1 MVNGP
6 LIAALYLLA
15 GLCVYATASHLLYA
29 THSLRRME
37 HLLFAAMC
45 LLITGAAISIALS
58 YQAPSLEAYTG
69 PIKAYYALIAPLY
82 LLFAAFI
89 ARYTQTPA
97 RGLLAALAILTVA
110 MWVANAQQPHGL
122 QLGEVTELRT
132 VTLPWGETLAL
143 ATGTPSPWFLLGL
156 AGLLLVFG
164 FAIWALLRQWRREG
178 GSGPLVLFAAM
189 AVFLAATAQGAL
201 VRLGVLDSVPLSVFG
216 YLGMILVMSLVLH
229 RETQERIR
237 ESEHRFRDLVQ
248 QAPMA
253 VAVLTPE
260 GRVRQV
266 NAAWESL
273 HRRDGERVRDSSV
286 LHRPDP
292 IDGRITD
299 AIRAAAQGQ
308 RQLIEPFACY
318 MGADPATKQAG
329 SRWLKGCVY
338 PLKNHRGE
346 VQDIVVMQEDITLAR
361 RSEDALRVIAQG
373 FRAHDRESFF
383 QNLVLRLSEVFRANY
398 ALVGINM
405 ADRPGYVETVALSQD
420 GELGQN
426 IHYALANTPCDE
438 TLTSG
443 LCVYP
448 DGVQELFPH
457 DHLLVEMEAR
467 SYLGAPMLDSQGREL
482 GHIAVLNRYPLDET
496 EQAAGILEIFA
507 DRAAAEL
514 ERLEG
519 EEHIRRLAYHDPLT
533 GLANRIQLHD
543 ALTQD
548 LDLAHYGGQHGG
560 LILIDLDHFKTI
572 NDALGH
578 AVGDTVLAAVADR
591 LRQNAPVQALVVR
604 LGGDEFATLIHPRRA
619 SRQAIEATV
628 NDAAQRLLD
637 ALQHPIVVGERTF
650 SVGASLGCVLFPD
663 AGQTS
668 SDALRHADIA
678 LYQAKRAG
686 RGGVQFYRHALQDEA
701 RARLQIEEGLRQA
714 LANHEMHLSY
724 QPQFDA
730 QENMIGAEAL
740 LRWTHPEL
748 GSVGPALFIP
758 IAEETGLI
766 HPIGT
771 WVVEHVLENLR
782 DWRARGLPLPP
793 HVAINI
799 SPWQLARPD
808 FVEQL
813 RERVQAADLEPSRIT
828 LEVTESGLLRDLSD
842 AIGKLRVL
850 REFGVQ
856 VALDDFG
863 TGYSSLAYLRDL
875 PLDELKIDKSFIDE
889 LVDKGE
895 QMLIE
900 NILDI
905 GHNMGLRVIA
915 EGVAQQTQRQ
925 RLLALGC
932 THFQGFLYG
941 QPIAEDEFPAWLERN
956 SSPAAQR
963 QS

>member
-1 MVNGP
+1 M
-6 LIAALYLLA
+6 IAALYLLA
-15 GLCVYATASHLLYA
+15 GLCLYATASHLLYA
-29 THSLRRME
+29 AHSLRRTE

-45 LLITGAAISIALS
+45 LLMTGAAISIALS

-69 PIKAYYALIAPLY
+69 PIKTYYALVAPLY
-82 LLFAAFI
+82 VLFAAFI

-97 RGLLAALAILTVA
+97 RGLLAILALLMVA
-110 MWVANAQQPHGL
+110 MWIANARQPHGL
-122 QLGEVTELRT
+122 QLGQVAELHM
-132 VTLPWGETLAL
+132 VTLPWGETLSL
-143 ATGTPSPWFLLGL
+143 AVGPSSPWYLLGL
-156 AGLLLVFG
+156 AGLILVFG
-164 FAIWALLRQWRREG
+164 FALWALIRLWYRDR
-178 GSGPLVLFAAM
+178 GPAPLIL
-189 AVFLAATAQGAL
+189 LAAIVPFLLATLQGTL
-201 VRLGVLDSVPLSVFG
+201 VRLGVIDSIPLTTFG
-216 YLGMILVMSLVLH
+216 FLGMILVMSLALH

-253 VAVLTPE
+253 VEVLTPE

-266 NAAWESL
+266 NAAWEAM
-273 HRRDGERVRDSSV
+273 HGRSSEEIRGSNV
-286 LHRPDP
+286 LHHPDP
-292 IDGRITD
+292 IDGQVTE
-299 AIRAAAQGQ
+299 AIRAAAHGD
-308 RQLIEPFACY
+308 RRSIGPFACR
-318 MGADPATKQAG
+318 MGTGHVAAPTG
-329 SRWLKGCVY
+329 IRWLKGRVY
-338 PLKNHRGE
+338 PLKNHRDE
-346 VQDIVVMQEDITLAR
+346 VQDIIVMQEDITLAR
-361 RSEDALRVIAQG
+361 RGEDALRVIAQG
-373 FRAHDRESFF
+373 FRTGDRESFF
-383 QNLVLRLSEVFRANY
+383 QTLVLRLREVFRADY
-398 ALVGINM
+398 ALAGVNV
-405 ADRPGYVETVALSQD
+405 PGLPGHVETAALCRD
-420 GELGQN
+420 GELVDN
-426 IHYALANTPCDE
+426 IHYALADTPCDE
-438 TLTSG
+438 VLSKG
-443 LCVYP
+443 VCVYA
-448 DGVQELFPH
+448 DRVQELFPH
-457 DHLLVEMEAR
+457 DDLLVEMEAR

-482 GHIAVLNRYPLDET
+482 GHIAILNRYPLDET

-533 GLANRIQLHD
+533 GLANRTQLHD
-543 ALTQD
+543 TLTRD
-548 LDLAHYGGQHGG
+548 IERAQHGNQQGG

-591 LRQNAPVQALVVR
+591 LRQHTPEHALVVR

-628 NDAAQRLLD
+628 NDTAHRLLD
-637 ALQHPIVVGERTF
+637 ALQRPIVVGERTF

-686 RGGVQFYRHALQDEA
+686 RGGVQFYRHVLQDEA
-701 RARLQIEEGLRQA
+701 RARLHIEEGLRQA
-714 LANHEMHLSY
+714 LVNHEMHLHY

-730 QENMIGAEAL
+730 QDNLVGAEAL
-740 LRWTHPEL
+740 LRWTHTEL
-748 GSVGPALFIP
+748 GPVGPVLFIP

-766 HPIGT
+766 HSIGT
-771 WVVEHVLENLR
+771 WVIERVLENLQN
-782 DWRARGLPLPP
+782 WRERGLPLPP
-793 HVAINI
+793 RVAINI

-808 FVEQL
+808 FVNQL
-813 RERVQAADLEPSRIT
+813 TQRVQASGIKPGQIT

-842 AIGKLRVL
+842 AVGKLRAL

-856 VALDDFG
+856 IALDDFG

-875 PLDELKIDKSFIDE
+875 PLDEIKIDKSFVDE
-889 LVDKGE
+889 LVDKGD

-915 EGVAQQTQRQ
+915 EGVAQQAQRQ

-932 THFQGFLYG
+932 ARFQGFLYG
-941 QPIAEDEFPAWLERN
+941 QPIAEDDFPGWLE
-956 SSPAAQR
+956 QR
-963 QS
+963 ATQVTQQQN

>member
-1 MVNGP
+1 MNGP

-15 GLCVYATASHLLYA
+15 GLCLYATASHLLHA
-29 THSLRRME
+29 AHSLRRVE
-37 HLLFAAMC
+37 HLLFATMC
-45 LLITGAAISIALS
+45 LLMTGAAFSIALS
-58 YQAPSLEAYTG
+58 YQATSIEAYTG
-69 PIKAYYALIAPLY
+69 PVKAYYALIAPLY
-82 LLFAAFI
+82 VLFAAFI
-89 ARYTQTPA
+89 ARYTETPA
-97 RGLLAALAILTVA
+97 RGVLVILGTLMVA
-110 MWVANAQQPHGL
+110 VWIANVRQPQGL
-122 QLGEVTELRT
+122 QLGDGAQLRT
-132 VTLPWGETLAL
+132 VTLPWGEAVSLAV
-143 ATGTPSPWFLLGL
+143 GPSSPWFLLGL
-156 AGLLLVFG
+156 AGVLLVFG
-164 FAIWALLRQWRREG
+164 FALWALIRLWYRERG
-178 GSGPLVLFAAM
+178 TSPLILLAAM
-189 AVFLAATAQGAL
+189 LLFLLGTIQGTL
-201 VRLGVLDSVPLSVFG
+201 VRIGVLDSVPLAVFG

-253 VAVLTPE
+253 VEVLTPE

-266 NAAWESL
+266 NAAWEAMHGRES
-273 HRRDGERVRDSSV
+273 ERVRDSSV
-286 LHRPDP
+286 LHRPDT
-292 IDGRITD
+292 IDGRITN
-299 AIRAAAQGQ
+299 AIRAAAKGQ
-308 RQLIEPFACY
+308 RQFVGPFTY
-318 MGADPATKQAG
+318 HTGSDPETKQAG
-329 SRWLKGCVY
+329 NHWLKGCVY
-338 PLKNHRGE
+338 PLKDHRDE
-346 VQDIVVMQEDITLAR
+346 VQDIVVMKEDITLAR
-361 RSEDALRVIAQG
+361 RSEEALRIIARG

-383 QNLVLRLSEVFRANY
+383 QTLVLRLREVFRADY
-398 ALVGINM
+398 ALVGVNVPDM
-405 ADRPGYVETVALSQD
+405 PGHVETAALCQD
-420 GELGQN
+420 GELVDN
-426 IHYALANTPCDE
+426 IRYALASTPCE
-438 TLTSG
+438 EVLSQG

-448 DGVQELFPH
+448 DRVQERFPH
-457 DHLLVEMEAR
+457 DHLLVEMGAR

-482 GHIAVLNRYPLDET
+482 GHIAIINRYPLDET

-514 ERLEG
+514 ERLET

-533 GLANRIQLHD
+533 GLANRTQLHD
-543 ALTQD
+543 ALTRD
-548 LDLAHYGGQHGG
+548 LELAQHGGQQGG

-591 LRQNAPVQALVVR
+591 LRQHAPTQALVVR
-604 LGGDEFATLIHPRRA
+604 LGGDEFAALIHPRRA

-628 NDAAQRLLD
+628 NDAAHRLLD

-663 AGQTS
+663 EGQTS

-714 LANHEMHLSY
+714 LANEEMHLSY

-730 QENMIGAEAL
+730 RGSLIGAEAL

-748 GSVGPALFIP
+748 GPVGPGLFIP

-766 HPIGT
+766 HSIGT
-771 WVVEHVLENLR
+771 WVIEHTLENLQQ
-782 DWRARGLPLPP
+782 WRAQGLTLPP

-808 FVEQL
+808 FVEQI
-813 RERVQAADLEPSRIT
+813 RGRVQAAGLNPDQIM

-842 AIGKLRVL
+842 AIGKLRAL

-856 VALDDFG
+856 IALDDFG

-875 PLDELKIDKSFIDE
+875 PLDELKIDKSFVDE
-889 LVDKGE
+889 LANKGE

-915 EGVAQQTQRQ
+915 EGVAQETQRQ

-932 THFQGFLYG
+932 TRFQGFLYG
-941 QPIAEDEFPAWLERN
+941 QPVAEDEFGAWLEQN
-956 SSPAAQR
+956 AAPVAQHR
-963 QS
+963 T

>member
-1 MVNGP
+1 MSGP

-15 GLCVYATASHLLYA
+15 GLCLYASASHLLHA
-29 THSLRRME
+29 SHSVRRVE

-45 LLITGAAISIALS
+45 LLLAGSAISIALS
-58 YQAPSLEAYTG
+58 YQATSIEAYTG
-69 PIKAYYALIAPLY
+69 PMKAYYGLIAALY
-82 LLFAAFI
+82 VLFAAFI
-89 ARYTQTPA
+89 ARYTETPA
-97 RGLLAALAILTVA
+97 RVLLSVLGILMVVV
-110 MWVANAQQPHGL
+110 WVANARQPHGL
-122 QLGEVTELRT
+122 QWTEIAELGSVA
-132 VTLPWGETLAL
+132 LPWGETVTRAV
-143 ATGTPSPWFLLGL
+143 GSPSPWFLLGL

-164 FAIWALLRQWRREG
+164 FSLWALVSHWRREG
-178 GSGPLVLFAAM
+178 GHLPLILIGALLLFL
-189 AVFLAATAQGAL
+189 LATIQGVL
-201 VRLGVLDSVPLSVFG
+201 VRLGIIDSIPLSVFG

-229 RETQERIR
+229 RETQERVR
-237 ESEHRFRDLVQ
+237 ESEHRFRDLVH

-253 VAVLTPE
+253 IEVLTPD
-260 GRVRQV
+260 GGVRQV
-266 NAAWESL
+266 NTAWETM
-273 HRRDGERVRDSSV
+273 HGHAGVKGMNV
-286 LHRPDP
+286 LHHPDP
-292 IDGRITD
+292 IDGHVTED
-299 AIRAAAQGQ
+299 IRAAARGA
-308 RQLIEPFACY
+308 RRSIAPFACHAV
-318 MGADPATKQAG
+318 ADPAKAPAG
-329 SRWLKGCVY
+329 SRWVKGYVY

-346 VQDIVVMQEDITLAR
+346 VRDIIVMQEDITLAR
-361 RSEDALRVIAQG
+361 RGEDALRVIAQG
-373 FRAHDRESFF
+373 FRADNRQSFF
-383 QNLVLRLSEVFRANY
+383 QNLVLRLREVFRADY
-398 ALVGINM
+398 ALAGINVP
-405 ADRPGYVETVALSQD
+405 DLPGHVETAALCRD
-420 GELGQN
+420 GELVGN
-426 IHYALANTPCDE
+426 IRYALASTPCDE
-438 TLTSG
+438 VLSQG

-448 DGVQELFPH
+448 DRVQELFPR
-457 DHLLVEMEAR
+457 DEMLVEMGAR
-467 SYLGAPMLDSQGREL
+467 SYLGAPMIDSQGREL
-482 GHIAVLNRYPLDET
+482 GHIAIVNRYPLDET

-533 GLANRIQLHD
+533 GLANRTQLHD

-548 LDLAHYGGQHGG
+548 LDLAHHGGQHGG

-591 LRQNAPVQALVVR
+591 LRQHAPEQALVVR

-628 NDAAQRLLD
+628 NDAAHRLLD
-637 ALQHPIVVGERTF
+637 ALQHPIVLGERTF

-714 LANHEMHLSY
+714 LVNREMRLSY

-748 GSVGPALFIP
+748 GPVGPALFIP

-771 WVVEHVLENLR
+771 WVVEHVLENLQ
-782 DWRARGLPLPP
+782 DWHARGLPLPP
-793 HVAINI
+793 RVAINI

-808 FVEQL
+808 FVAQL
-813 RERVQAADLEPSRIT
+813 RERVQAAGLEPGQIT

-842 AIGKLRVL
+842 AIGKLRAL

-905 GHNMGLRVIA
+905 GHNMGLRVVA
-915 EGVAQQTQRQ
+915 EGVAKPAQRQ
-925 RLLALGC
+925 QLLALGC

-956 SSPAAQR
+956 ATPAVQR

>member
-1 MVNGP
+1 MDGP

-15 GLCVYATASHLLYA
+15 GLCVYATATHLLHA
-29 THSLRRME
+29 TQSLRRAE

-45 LLITGAAISIALS
+45 LLVAGAAISVALS
-58 YQAPSLEAYTG
+58 YQAATIEAYTG

-82 LLFAAFI
+82 VLFAAFI
-89 ARYTQTPA
+89 ARYTGTPA
-97 RGLLAALAILTVA
+97 RGLLVILGALVVVV
-110 MWVANAQQPHGL
+110 WVVNVQQPYGL
-122 QLGEVTELRT
+122 QLGEAAELRT
-132 VTLPWGETLAL
+132 VTLPWGETVSLA
-143 ATGTPSPWFLLGL
+143 AGPSSPWFLLGL
-156 AGLLLVFG
+156 SGLLLVFG
-164 FAIWALLRQWRREG
+164 FALWALLHRWLREG
-178 GSGPLVLFAAM
+178 GTSPLVLLGAI
-189 AVFLAATAQGAL
+189 VLFLLGTAQGAL
-201 VRLGVLDSVPLSVFG
+201 VRLGAIDSIPLAVFG
-216 YLGMILVMSLVLH
+216 YLGMILVMSLALH
-229 RETQERIR
+229 RETQERVR

-248 QAPMA
+248 QAPVA
-253 VAVLTPE
+253 VEVLTPE

-266 NAAWESL
+266 NAAWEAM
-273 HRRDGERVRDSSV
+273 HGRDGERVRDSSV
-286 LHRPDP
+286 LHCPDP
-292 IDGRITD
+292 IDGRITE
-299 AIRAAAQGQ
+299 AVRAAARGE
-308 RQLIEPFACY
+308 RQYIGPFADRT
-318 MGADPATKQAG
+318 GLDPVTQQAG
-329 SRWLKGCVY
+329 NRWLKGCVY
-338 PLKNHRGE
+338 PLKDHRGE
-346 VQDIVVMQEDITLAR
+346 VQDVIVMQEDITLAR
-361 RSEDALRVIAQG
+361 RGEEALRVIAQG

-383 QNLVLRLSEVFRANY
+383 QNLVLRLREVFRADY
-398 ALVGINM
+398 ALVGVNVPDM
-405 ADRPGYVETVALSQD
+405 PGHIETKALCQG
-420 GELGQN
+420 GELVDN
-426 IHYALANTPCDE
+426 IRYALTGTPCDE
-438 TLTSG
+438 VLARG

-448 DGVQELFPH
+448 DHVQELFPQ
-457 DHLLVEMEAR
+457 DGLLVEMGAR

-482 GHIAVLNRYPLDET
+482 GHIAIVNRYPLDET

-533 GLANRIQLHD
+533 GLANRTQLHD
-543 ALTQD
+543 ALTRD
-548 LDLAHYGGQHGG
+548 LDLAYHGGLHGG

-591 LRQNAPVQALVVR
+591 LRQNAPEKALVVR

-619 SRQAIEATV
+619 SRQATEATV
-628 NDAAQRLLD
+628 NAAAHRLLD

-701 RARLQIEEGLRQA
+701 HARLQIEEGLRQA
-714 LANHEMHLSY
+714 LANREMHLDY
-724 QPQFDA
+724 QAQFDA
-730 QENMIGAEAL
+730 QGHLIGVEAL
-740 LRWTHPEL
+740 LRWTHPGL
-748 GSVGPALFIP
+748 GPVSPALFIP

-766 HPIGT
+766 HSIGT
-771 WVVEHVLENLR
+771 WVIEHALDNLR
-782 DWRARGLPLPP
+782 GWHARGLPLPP
-793 HVAINI
+793 RVAINI

-813 RERVQAADLEPSRIT
+813 RERVEATELDPGRIT

-842 AIGKLRVL
+842 AIAKLRAL
-850 REFGVQ
+850 RKFGVQ

-889 LVDKGE
+889 LVHKGE

-915 EGVAQQTQRQ
+915 EGVAQEAQRQ

-932 THFQGFLYG
+932 TRFQGFLYG
-941 QPIAEDEFPAWLERN
+941 EPIAEDEFAAWLERN
-956 SSPAAQR
+956 VTPAVHR
-963 QS
+963 QG

>member
-15 GLCVYATASHLLYA
+15 GLCVYATASHLLHA
-29 THSLRRME
+29 AHSLRRVE

-45 LLITGAAISIALS
+45 LLMTGAAISIALT
-58 YQAPSLEAYTG
+58 YQATSIEAYAG
-69 PIKAYYALIAPLY
+69 PIKVYYALIAPLY
-82 LLFAAFI
+82 VLFAAFI
-89 ARYTQTPA
+89 ARYTETPA
-97 RGLLAALAILTVA
+97 RGLLAVLGVLMLAVWI
-110 MWVANAQQPHGL
+110 ANTRQPYGL
-122 QLGEVTELRT
+122 QLSEISELRT
-132 VTLPWGETLAL
+132 VAMPWGETLSL
-143 ATGTPSPWFLLGL
+143 GMGPPSPWFLLAL

-164 FAIWALLRQWRREG
+164 FALWALLRQWRREG
-178 GSGPLVLFAAM
+178 GSGPLILFAAII
-189 AVFLAATAQGAL
+189 VFLAATVQGAL
-201 VRLGVLDSVPLSVFG
+201 VRLGITESVPLGVFG

-237 ESEHRFRDLVQ
+237 ESEHRFRDLVH

-253 VAVLTPE
+253 VEVLTPE

-266 NAAWESL
+266 NAAWEAM
-273 HRRDGERVRDSSV
+273 HGRKGKRVQDSSV
-286 LHRPDP
+286 LHLPDT

-299 AIRAAAQGQ
+299 AIRAAALGE
-308 RQLIEPFACY
+308 RQLVGPFAY
-318 MGADPATKQAG
+318 HASSDPAAKQAG
-329 SRWLKGCVY
+329 NHWLKGCVY
-338 PLKNHRGE
+338 PLKNHRDE

-361 RSEDALRVIAQG
+361 RSEEALRVIAQG
-373 FRAHDRESFF
+373 FRADNRQSFF
-383 QNLVLRLSEVFRANY
+383 ENLVLRLREVFRADY
-398 ALVGINM
+398 ALAGVNVP
-405 ADRPGYVETVALSQD
+405 DTPGHIETAALCQD
-420 GELGQN
+420 GELVDN
-426 IHYALANTPCDE
+426 IRYALASTPCDE
-438 TLTSG
+438 VLSRG
-443 LCVYP
+443 MCVYP
-448 DGVQELFPH
+448 DRVQELFPH
-457 DHLLVEMEAR
+457 DHLLGEMGAR
-467 SYLGAPMLDSQGREL
+467 SYLGTPMLDSQGREL
-482 GHIAVLNRYPLDET
+482 GHIAIINRYPLDET

-519 EEHIRRLAYHDPLT
+519 EEHIRQLAYHDPLT
-533 GLANRIQLHD
+533 GLANRTQLHD
-543 ALTQD
+543 ALTRD
-548 LDLAHYGGQHGG
+548 LERAQHGDQQGG

-591 LRQNAPVQALVVR
+591 LRQNAPAQALVVR